1 MTPVRRLLLAVLGAM
16 TSAGGAVW
24 LSTQRPWLGVAGS
37 IQWVSNG
44 VVTRQV
50 SDVDRI
56 EEPDLL
62 DTYPAMTAFFEG
74 QEQLSA
80 LLRADVVRVGT
91 RGPDGRVIVRTVRPA
106 ARPWDSLPK
115 TFWLQVLVGVIACV
129 PGAWVWALRPAD
141 AAARAFAV
149 TGLGVLCSAHAA
161 AVYSSREL
169 ALPGALFRTLSAINH
184 FGAPLFGVALCTLFL
199 VHPRRLVGWR
209 MIAGLSVVTWCWWLA
224 DVRQWALD
232 VTWGIRV
239 PLILLMI
246 SAIAIA
252 AAQWRLAKGV
262 PTDRALLRWY
272 AASLLIGPG
281 LFILAL
287 VVGAAVGDAVLPQS
301 YGLAFFVPTYVGLA
315 IGLRRT
321 RLFALDAWALH
332 LLFWALVASV
342 FIGLDLAVLR
352 YVGSS
357 SARGL
362 LFVALLGLLT
372 LPVRQWVWT
381 NILRR
386 PTLDAER
393 LVADSLAVAYA
404 SGATERAAR
413 WQDQLR
419 DIFTPLSC
427 APVTESEREM
437 MDVGDRAML
446 REEGAVLIVP
456 AVANS
461 PAMLLRHAGGGRRL
475 FGPPDAS
482 LVDRLATLLRQAEES
497 RRAFE
502 SGALRERE
510 RITRDLHDSVSSPLL
525 AGLARSRHG
534 NQSGGAP
541 GVSGVI
547 VQAQIERA
555 LGAMREV
562 VRGTSSPALLA
573 ETLADVRF
581 EAVERL
587 RGGGLEVHWPI
598 SDPGGSS
605 LSGPARDALVAFV
618 RETVSNILRHADATT
633 IMVTVAPMD
642 DPILGGFVL
651 QIDDDGRG
659 LPAGQTAGGSGLPN
673 LHARA
678 ATLGGRCEI
687 SGRPDARGT
696 RVRLHVPG
704 AA

>member
-1 MTPVRRLLLAVLGAM
+1 MTPVRRLLLAVLFAM

-24 LSTQRPWLGVAGS
+24 LSTQGPWLGVPGT
-37 IQWVSNG
+37 IEWLSNG

-50 SDVDRI
+50 SAVDRI

-62 DTYPAMTAFFEG
+62 DSYAAMTAFFDR
-74 QEQLSA
+74 QEQLTS
-80 LLRADVVRVGT
+80 LMRATEVRVAT
-91 RGPDGRVIVRTVRPA
+91 RDAEGRVTVRVVRPA
-106 ARPWDSLPK
+106 ARPWDSLPG
-115 TFWLQVLVGVIACV
+115 TFWLQLLVGVIACV
-129 PGAWVWALRPAD
+129 TGAWVWALRPAD

-149 TGLGVLCSAHAA
+149 TGIGVLCSAHAA

-199 VHPRRLVGWR
+199 VHPRRLAGWR
-209 MIAGLSVVTWCWWLA
+209 TITGLSVITGCWWMA
-224 DVRQWALD
+224 DVQRWAPD
-232 VTWGIRV
+232 TTWGIRV
-239 PLILLMI
+239 PLILLMLG
-246 SAIAIA
+246 AMALA
-252 AAQWRLAKGV
+252 AWQWRLAKGV

-281 LFILAL
+281 LFILTL
-287 VVGAAVGDAVLPQS
+287 VVGAAVGDAVLPQA

-321 RLFALDAWALH
+321 RLFSLDAWALH
-332 LLFWALVASV
+332 LLFWALVATLFV
-342 FIGLDLAVLR
+342 GLDLAVLR
-352 YVGSS
+352 YAGSS

-362 LFVALLGLLT
+362 LLVALLGLVT

-386 PTLDAER
+386 PALDAEQ

-404 SGATERAAR
+404 AGDAERAAR
-413 WQDQLR
+413 WQAQLQS
-419 DIFTPLSC
+419 IFTPLSC
-427 APVTESEREM
+427 MPV
-437 MDVGDRAML
+437 DAADAAIIDAGDRAMV
-446 REEGAVLIVP
+446 REEGAVLLVP

-475 FGPPDAS
+475 FGPPDAR
-482 LVDRLATLLRQAEES
+482 LVDRLTTLLRQAEDS
-497 RRAFE
+497 RQAFE
-502 SGALRERE
+502 SGVLRERE

-525 AGLARSRHG
+525 AGLARTRQQEPSTDPGDGSR
-534 NQSGGAP
+534 
-541 GVSGVI
+541 VI

-555 LGAMREV
+555 LGAMRDV
-562 VRGTSSPALLA
+562 VRGASAPASLA

-587 RGGGLEVHWPI
+587 RGAGLEVQWPI
-598 SDPGGSS
+598 SDPGHSA

-618 RETVSNILRHADATT
+618 REAVSNILRHAEATT
-633 IMVTVAPMD
+633 VTVTVEPPAPAAA
-642 DPILGGFVL
+642 GGFVL
-651 QIDDDGRG
+651 IIDDNGRG
-659 LPAGQTAGGSGLPN
+659 LPVERPVERSGLPN

-687 SGRPDARGT
+687 SDRPEAHGT
-696 RVRLHVPG
+696 RVRLDVPG